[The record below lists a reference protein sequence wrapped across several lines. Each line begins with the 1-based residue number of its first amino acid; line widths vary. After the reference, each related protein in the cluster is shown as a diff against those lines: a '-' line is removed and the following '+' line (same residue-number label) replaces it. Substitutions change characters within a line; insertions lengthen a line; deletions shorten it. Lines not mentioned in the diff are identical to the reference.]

1 MAVATSPRTERD
13 RGRRVP
19 WLGLLAF
26 VLAGLGLPP
35 APATGGAGAYP
46 ITRDAAVDCV
56 AMEASAAARTEVC
69 GEAAVVS
76 FASAGDTDGAS
87 GR

>member
-1 MAVATSPRTERD
+1 MAAATSPRTERD

-35 APATGGAGAYP
+35 VPATGGAAAHP
-46 ITRDAAVDCV
+46 IARDAAVDCE
-56 AMEASAAARTEVC
+56 AMEASAAARAGVC
-69 GEAAVVS
+69 GEAAVVW
-76 FASAGDTDGAS
+76 FASDDTGGGS

>member
-1 MAVATSPRTERD
+1 MAAATSPRTERD

-35 APATGGAGAYP
+35 APATGGAAAHP
-46 ITRDAAVDCV
+46 IARDAAVDCE
-56 AMEASAAARTEVC
+56 AMEASAAARAGVC
-69 GEAAVVS
+69 GETAAVW
-76 FASAGDTDGAS
+76 FASMGDAS
-87 GR
+87 GGRR